1 VNALGFYPPLILSVS
16 LAAESTL
23 DKCIMGSLEERL
35 VSFVGSLIN
44 AEVVDDIEMDSVQR
58 AAEKPDFFF
67 YDRQFIAE
75 MKSLKQDMKD
85 KADRVMDMHRERPEY
100 PLFFGDWLIDK
111 VLKSFP
117 DRDQIMNDIGDQLT
131 AGLEF
136 IVKKA
141 NRQIRE
147 AKKSFGLGKSH
158 GVLIVL
164 NDTVEVLSPEVLA
177 FGLNRLLLKKKGP
190 SGEPRFSE
198 ISAVWILSD
207 LHVIKTPAG
216 TEAIPSITIT
226 NVFVDGHE
234 EATDYLQWLQ
244 EKWAA
249 FNGSPF
255 IPTDIDIKS
264 AQFAK
269 RKQQKPQPELLPNH
283 EIWIREYSR
292 VPYLEKLTKDE
303 LFKHGK
309 QIFSE
314 TTRGF
319 LKGDHDKPDSER
331 MKKLMEIGTHFL
343 EEINRRGID
352 FRDFQPVFNDVLT
365 ELKSLGIIWE

>member
-1 VNALGFYPPLILSVS
+1 
-16 LAAESTL
+16 
-23 DKCIMGSLEERL
+23 MGSLEERL

-100 PLFFGDWLIDK
+100 PLFFGEWLIDK

-136 IVKKA
+136 IVRKA

>member
-1 VNALGFYPPLILSVS
+1 MASVS
-16 LAAESTL
+16 LAVASTL
-23 DKCIMGSLEERL
+23 KQNIMASLEKRFI
-35 VSFVGSLIN
+35 SFVHSLIN
-44 AEVVDDIEMDSVQR
+44 AEVVDDIELDSAQR

-85 KADRVMDMHRERPEY
+85 KADRVMDRHRERPEY

-117 DRDQIMNDIGDQLT
+117 DRDQIMNDIGNQLT
-131 AGLEF
+131 SGLES

-141 NRQIRE
+141 NRQIRN
-147 AKKSFGLGKSH
+147 AKKCFSLGKSH
-158 GVLIVL
+158 GILIVL

-177 FGLNRLLLKKKGP
+177 FGLNRLLVKKNP
-190 SGEPRFSE
+190 AGEPRFSE

-207 LHVIKTPAG
+207 LHVIKTPVG
-216 TEAIPSITIT
+216 TDAIPSITIT

-244 EKWAA
+244 EKWAS

-255 IPTDIDIKS
+255 IPTGIDIKT

-292 VPYLEKLTKDE
+292 MPYLEKLTKDE
-303 LFKHGK
+303 LFMHGK
-309 QIFSE
+309 QIYSE
-314 TTRGF
+314 ATRGF
-319 LKGDHDKPDSER
+319 LKGEHDKPDPER
-331 MKKLMEIGTHFL
+331 MKKLMEIGTHFQ

-352 FRDFQPVFNDVLT
+352 FRDFQPVFSDVLT
-365 ELKSLGIIWE
+365 EFKRLGIIWE

>member
-1 VNALGFYPPLILSVS
+1 MS
-16 LAAESTL
+16 
-23 DKCIMGSLEERL
+23 SLEERF

-85 KADRVMDMHRERPEY
+85 KADRVMDMHRQRPEY
-100 PLFFGDWLIDK
+100 PLFFGEWLIDK

-131 AGLEF
+131 SGLES
-136 IVKKA
+136 IVRKA
-141 NRQIRE
+141 NRQIRN
-147 AKKSFGLGKSH
+147 AKKCFGLGKSH
-158 GVLIVL
+158 GILIVL

-177 FGLNRLLLKKKGP
+177 FGLNRLLAKKGP

-198 ISAVWILSD
+198 IAAVWILSD
-207 LHVIKTPAG
+207 LHVIKTPVG

-226 NVFVDGHE
+226 NVLVGGHE

-244 EKWAA
+244 EKWAS
-249 FNGSPF
+249 FNGRTF
-255 IPTDIDIKS
+255 IPTDIDVKS

-319 LKGDHDKPDSER
+319 LKGDHDKPDTER
-331 MKKLMEIGTHFL
+331 IKKLMEIGTHFL

-352 FRDFQPVFNDVLT
+352 FGDFQQVFSEFLT
-365 ELKSLGIIWE
+365 ELKNLGNLWATGV